1 MCFLNSFSKERI
13 PKNNGTYRK
22 NKMAYS
28 LDWNPEHTLP
38 AVVLFTMIIVFNIF
52 WFTSTS
58 ENLNNKAL
66 KKYGQEKGSIYWG
79 LFGKYF
85 GVLLLGIIPA
95 VVVLQISDF
104 SLSDLGLNSKN
115 LSTSLV
121 WIAGL
126 SLVALLVNLKSARQ
140 PESIA
145 YYPQI
150 RATNWSYSLL
160 IHNTLG
166 WMAYLIAY
174 EFLFRGLMIFAL
186 IPVLGVWPTIA
197 INTALY
203 SATHIP
209 KSMKEAIGAMPF
221 GVGLSALTIYTEN
234 IWIAVFVHIALA
246 LSNDYVALYH
256 NPQTKLVK
264 SFRLFSKEK

>member
-1 MCFLNSFSKERI
+1 
-13 PKNNGTYRK
+13 
-22 NKMAYS
+22 MAYS
-28 LDWNPEHTLP
+28 LNWQPEHTLP
-38 AVVLFTMIIVFNIF
+38 AIVLFTMIVVFNIF
-52 WFTSTS
+52 WFITTS
-58 ENLNNKAL
+58 EKLNNKAL
-66 KKYGQEKGSIYWG
+66 QKYGQEKGSIYWG

-85 GVLLLGIIPA
+85 GVMLLGVIPTTI
-95 VVVLQISDF
+95 VFQISELSF
-104 SLSDLGLNSKN
+104 SDLGINAKN
-115 LSTSLV
+115 TGQNLV
-121 WIAGL
+121 WIGGL
-126 SLVALLVNLKSARQ
+126 SVVALLVNLKSARQ

-150 RATNWSYSLL
+150 RARNWSYSLL
-160 IHNTLG
+160 FHNTLG
-166 WMAYLIAY
+166 WVMYLLAY

-186 IPVLGVWPTIA
+186 IPTLGVWPTIA

-221 GVGLSALTIYTEN
+221 GVGLSVLTIMTQN

-256 NPQTKLVK
+256 NSETKLVK
-264 SFRLFSKEK
+264 SFRLFS